1 MRHTF
6 MKIGMIGLLTRES
19 IGHLESYVNDLIE
32 SIEENNRAT
41 ETEVWVK
48 TTDGA
53 VYELTIIGRK
63 ELL

>member
-1 MRHTF
+1 